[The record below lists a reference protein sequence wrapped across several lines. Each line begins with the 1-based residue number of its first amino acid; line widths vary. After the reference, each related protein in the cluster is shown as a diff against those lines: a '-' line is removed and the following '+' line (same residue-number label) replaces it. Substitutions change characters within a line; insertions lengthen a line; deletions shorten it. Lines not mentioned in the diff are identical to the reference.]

1 MGFGTAISTCFSKY
15 ATFSGRAR
23 RSEFWYWV
31 LFIFIIAI
39 ITNILDSL
47 LGTKINLGTVG
58 GVTST
63 TYYNNVGWITL
74 AAELLLFLP
83 GLAVQV
89 RRLHDTGRSGW
100 WWWLNIICCI
110 GTLILFIMYLGDS
123 TAANRYGPNPKTANP
138 YR

>member
-1 MGFGTAISTCFSKY
+1 MGFGTAVSTCFSKY

-31 LFIFIIAI
+31 LFLFIVLI

-47 LGTKINLGTVG
+47 LGTKITFSTVG
-58 GVTST
+58 GASST

-74 AAELLLFLP
+74 VAELLLFLP

-123 TAANRYGPNPKTANP
+123 TTDNKYGPSPKTANP